1 MSQDTGDLERFLE
14 SVQRR
19 AFRMARFAVGSS
31 EDALDVVQ
39 DAMTGLVKQYGDRN
53 TEELK
58 VLFYR
63 ILRNKITDWRRRNA
77 VRRRFQA
84 WLGIGEDPD
93 EEAADPVTEMRD
105 NRCRAPDEQLLAGA
119 AVSAVNAAVAALPI
133 RQQQAFLFRTLEELS
148 VSETAAVMGCSE
160 GSVKT
165 HYHRAVQTLR
175 QKLGEY
181 QP

>member
-1 MSQDTGDLERFLE
+1 MSQDTGDLDRFLE

-19 AFRMARFAVGSS
+19 AFRMARFAVGNS

-39 DAMTGLVKQYGDRN
+39 DAMTGLVKQYRDRN

-63 ILRNKITDWRRRNA
+63 ILRNKITDWRRRSA
-77 VRRRFQA
+77 VRRRFQT
-84 WLGIGEDPD
+84 WFGIGDDSD

-105 NRCRAPDEQLLAGA
+105 NHCRAPDELVLAVA

-133 RQQQAFLFRTLEELS
+133 RQQQAFLFRVLEELS